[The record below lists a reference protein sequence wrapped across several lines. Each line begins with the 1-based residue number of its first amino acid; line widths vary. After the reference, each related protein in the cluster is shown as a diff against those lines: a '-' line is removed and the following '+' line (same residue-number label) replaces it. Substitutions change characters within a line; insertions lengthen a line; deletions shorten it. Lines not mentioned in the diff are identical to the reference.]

1 MDLRTRRPRS
11 PYETVGGIRF
21 LPRTIDKMR
30 AHVSGTAGG
39 YRVHVGASRRIF
51 RLFGISSGTFEEI
64 VKANQTDEEIL
75 AALMALKNL
84 TPADRDRFNNSLYMR
99 FACWLLRNDCDPS

>member
-1 MDLRTRRPRS
+1 MS
-11 PYETVGGIRF
+11 
-21 LPRTIDKMR
+21 
-30 AHVSGTAGG
+30 AA
-39 YRVHVGASRRIF
+39 RISSSVWLAF
-51 RLFGISSGTFEEI
+51 TISSGTFEEI

-84 TPADRDRFNNSLYMR
+84 TPADRDRFNNGLYMR